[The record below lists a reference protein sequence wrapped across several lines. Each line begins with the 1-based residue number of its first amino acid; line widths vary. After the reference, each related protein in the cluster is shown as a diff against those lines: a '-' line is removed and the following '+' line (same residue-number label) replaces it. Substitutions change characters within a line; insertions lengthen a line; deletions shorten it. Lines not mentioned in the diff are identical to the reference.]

1 MDVLECFTI
10 ILDIIIKDI
19 YILYIIYMIKIKYKY
34 ITRVYYLLFNI
45 YYILLLSN
53 IFNIYRIILAKMNN
67 NHIISY
73 K

>member
-1 MDVLECFTI
+1 MDRCFGVLYYLI
-10 ILDIIIKDI
+10 RYYYKR
-19 YILYIIYMIKIKYKY
+19 YIYIIYNIYDKYKY